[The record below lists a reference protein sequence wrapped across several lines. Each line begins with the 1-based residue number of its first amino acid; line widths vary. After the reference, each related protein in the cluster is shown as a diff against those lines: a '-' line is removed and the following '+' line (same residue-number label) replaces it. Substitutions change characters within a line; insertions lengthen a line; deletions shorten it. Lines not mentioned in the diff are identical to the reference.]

1 MVRRKETFV
10 SSSRRQPR
18 PGDYVRLQFGP
29 RVVEGTVTSVRGI
42 YMHVSVQLDGADDT
56 IDRFVRTDSL
66 VPA

>member
-1 MVRRKETFV
+1 M
-10 SSSRRQPR
+10 SNRRQPR

-29 RVVEGTVTSVRGI
+29 RVVEGTVTSVRGN
-42 YMHVSVQLDGADDT
+42 YMHVSVQLGGVDDT

>member
-1 MVRRKETFV
+1 VVRRREAFV
-10 SSSRRQPR
+10 SSSRCRPR

-29 RVVEGTVTSVRGI
+29 SVVEGTVTSVRGN